1 MGYIMV
7 KEGAMKART
16 VVLLGK
22 GKRLF
27 EFAFALSRL
36 MRAYCIVPDALEGE
50 PFLVGKRIATCL
62 APRVFAY
69 PFLFIGQDH
78 ALTGGVVAGLMRR
91 TSVLPYLLVL
101 DAHLDLFASREV
113 SFPIHRGNFLAYLLR
128 REGFPEDR
136 LFVCSSFGEWSE
148 IRRQLF
154 ALPPGFL
161 YLSWD
166 VDFGF
171 PEIAH
176 FPSGVTSEHL
186 EEIFADLALLSGRQG
201 FRFLGGDLVELDHRK
216 VVDPL
221 SMASRVSSCL
231 RPIFE
236 EAKA

>member
-1 MGYIMV
+1 
-7 KEGAMKART
+7 MKKTR
-16 VVLLGK
+16 VIVLLGK

-36 MRAYCIVPDALEGE
+36 MRAHCIVPDALEGE
-50 PFLVGKRIATCL
+50 PFLVGKRVAAYL

-69 PFLFIGQDH
+69 PLFFVGQDH
-78 ALTGGVVAGLMRR
+78 ALTGGVVAGLIRR

-101 DAHLDLFASREV
+101 DAHLDLFASCEV

-136 LFVCSSFGEWSE
+136 LFVCSNFKEWPK
-148 IRRQLF
+148 IRDRLF
-154 ALPPGFL
+154 ALPPGFF

-171 PEIAH
+171 PEVAH
-176 FPSGVTSEHL
+176 FPSGATSEHL
-186 EEIFADLALLSGRQG
+186 EEVFADLALLSGQQG
-201 FRFLGGDLVELDHRK
+201 FRLLGGDLVELDHRK
-216 VVDPL
+216 VTDPFSL
-221 SMASRVSSCL
+221 ASRISSCL
-231 RPIFE
+231 RPIFK